1 MIRNAHWLI
10 AGGVALAAPGLALA
24 AGNNL
29 HEQGTSLMG
38 AAYAGQA
45 AVAEDASTAYYN
57 PAGMTQLDRPELV
70 VGTLLG
76 EPTFEFEK
84 DGGSTIPGSNGG
96 DASWPVAG
104 ATFFYVHTFG
114 DDWRVGFSAT
124 APFGLTLDYHDD
136 WTGRYYVQDTRLITV
151 NLNPAVAWRAT
162 DWLSVGAGVSAQFA
176 KLDASFAL
184 NNVLDGLDDGN
195 ARADIGGFGY
205 GFNVGALLT
214 PWDGTQ
220 VGIAYRSQ
228 VAHSLDGELALRDV
242 GPTLTALGIAGNNLD
257 FDFTLPQSVTVSLAQ
272 VLGSGFSLLADAAWT
287 DWSSLDRTIATFDT
301 GATDITLRNW
311 RDTWR
316 VAVGLRY
323 QWSEALMLQ
332 TGIGFDSSPVKAQFR
347 VPDLP
352 ADDQIRYAVGAVY
365 EFNERVTL
373 GVAYEYVDLSPGR
386 MATTKG
392 PLTGTLSGDYDKDL
406 HFLSASLAW
415 RF

>member
-1 MIRNAHWLI
+1 MMHLRM
-10 AGGVALAAPGLALA
+10 GSCALAAAVLAPAAAFA
-24 AGNNL
+24 AGNHL

-57 PAGMTQLDRPELV
+57 PAGMTQLDRPQLV
-70 VGTLLG
+70 IGTLVG
-76 EPTFEFEK
+76 EPTFEFEN
-84 DGGSTIPGSNGG
+84 DGGSTVPGSNGG

-104 ATFFYVHTFG
+104 ATFFYMHPIG

-124 APFGLTLDYHDD
+124 APFGLTLDYLDD
-136 WTGRYYVQDTRLITV
+136 WTGRYYVQDSRLITV
-151 NLNPAVAWRAT
+151 NLNPSVAWRAT
-162 DWLSVGAGVSAQFA
+162 DWLSVGAGVSAQYA

-195 ARADIGGFGY
+195 AVADLGGFGF
-205 GFNVGALLT
+205 GFNAGVLVT
-214 PWDGTQ
+214 PRDGTRI
-220 VGIAYRSQ
+220 GLAYRSQ
-228 VAHSLDGELALRDV
+228 IAHSLDGELALRDV

-257 FDFTLPQSVTVSLAQ
+257 FDFTLPQSVTVSLVQA
-272 VLGSGFSLLADAAWT
+272 LGGGFSLLADAAWM
-287 DWSSLDRTIATFDT
+287 DWSALDRTISTFDT
-301 GATDITLRNW
+301 GAVDITERNW
-311 RDTWR
+311 HDTWR
-316 VAVGLRY
+316 VALGLRY

-365 EFNERVTL
+365 TLSERFTVGL
-373 GVAYEYVDLSPGR
+373 AYEYVDLSPGR
-386 MATTKG
+386 MATTKNA
-392 PLTGTLSGDYDKDL
+392 LTGTLSGDYDKDL